1 MIECSDFNVRSMYSV
16 IINPLTVKRK
26 NENTWLH
33 DITQII
39 SFVQIED
46 NNAEESKEN
55 NNTTNENNTVEKLA
69 QEIYVSKDDEQKNG
83 NVTYFQGIS
92 SKMTKALYW
101 KNRLNDANRILM
113 TAQEIREL
121 ESEQEITEK
130 GN

>member
-1 MIECSDFNVRSMYSV
+1 MMYLGSENGKKFVISATGSLSDSNGEFNVRSMYSV

-39 SFVQIED
+39 SFMQIED

-69 QEIYVSKDDEQKNG
+69 QEIYVSKDDEQKKRKCNLFSR
-83 NVTYFQGIS
+83 NIKQNDQSFILEKS
-92 SKMTKALYW
+92 S
-101 KNRLNDANRILM
+101 
-113 TAQEIREL
+113 E
-121 ESEQEITEK
+121 
-130 GN
+130 